1 MPNFPIIDTHVHLW
15 NPTTLRMPWMDSVP
29 LLNKPYGVKDYAE
42 HTAGIDIEAFVYLE
56 VDVAKEYALQE
67 ARWVMARAKED
78 PRLRGMVAFAPI
90 EYGEQVRAYL
100 DELVQTK
107 PLLKGIR
114 RLTQGESDLNFAAQP
129 SFVRGAQIL
138 GEYGLSCDL
147 CIRAPMLPGLI
158 NLVEQ
163 CPTTQFVLDHIGK
176 PNIKNHEISP
186 WREQIHLLAA
196 FPNVVCKVSGMV
208 TEADSEHWTSADLRP
223 YFEVVYEAFGED
235 RVMYGGDWPV
245 VLLASPYKRW
255 AQTLDALSAGLSD
268 TAKHKLWAENARR
281 VYRL

>member
-15 NPTTLRMPWMDSVP
+15 DPTTLRMPWMDGVP

-42 HTAGIDIEAFVYLE
+42 HTAGIAIEAYVYVE

-67 ARWVMARAKED
+67 ARWVAARAKED
-78 PRLRGMVAFAPI
+78 SRLRGLVAFAPI

-114 RLTQGESDLNFAAQP
+114 RLTQGESDVNFATQP
-129 SFVRGAQIL
+129 RFVRGAQIL

-147 CIRAPMLPGLI
+147 CIRAPMLPGLVE
-158 NLVEQ
+158 LVRQ
-163 CPTTQFVLDHIGK
+163 CPNTQFILDHIGK
-176 PNIKNHEISP
+176 ADIKNQQLSP
-186 WREQIHLLAA
+186 WREQIQALAA
-196 FPNVVCKVSGMV
+196 LPNIVCKVSGMV
-208 TEADSEHWTSADLRP
+208 TEADAATWTPNDLRP
-223 YFEVVYEAFGED
+223 FFEVVYNAFGED

-255 AQTLDALSAGLSD
+255 YETLDELSASLPD
-268 TAKHKLWAENARR
+268 TAKRKLWAENARR
-281 VYRL
+281 VYRI

>member
-15 NPTTLRMPWMDSVP
+15 DPTTIRMPWMDGVP

-42 HTAGIDIEAFVYLE
+42 HTAGIDIEAYVYVE
-56 VDVAKEYALQE
+56 VDVAKEYGLQE
-67 ARWVMARAKED
+67 SRWVRERAKED
-78 PRLRGMVAFAPI
+78 PRLRGMVAYAPI

-114 RLTQGESDLNFAAQP
+114 RLTQGEGDINFAAQP
-129 SFVRGAQIL
+129 RFVRGAQIL

-147 CIRAPMLPGLI
+147 CIRHPMLPGLVE
-158 NLVEQ
+158 LVRQ
-163 CPTTQFVLDHIGK
+163 CPNTQFILDHIGK
-176 PNIKNHEISP
+176 PNIKHQQITP
-186 WREQIHLLAA
+186 WREQIQALAA
-196 FPNVVCKVSGMV
+196 LPNIVCKVSGMV
-208 TEADSEHWTSADLRP
+208 TEADAATWTTADLRP
-223 YFEVVYEAFGED
+223 FFDAVYAAFGED

-245 VLLASPYKRW
+245 VLLAAPYKRW
-255 AQTLDALSAGLSD
+255 HHTLEELSAGLSEP
-268 TAKHKLWAENARR
+268 AQRKLWAENARR

>member
-1 MPNFPIIDTHVHLW
+1 MPTFPIIDTHVHLW
-15 NPTTLRMPWMDSVP
+15 DPTTLRMPWMDNVP
-29 LLNKPYGVKDYAE
+29 LLNKPYGVNDYAT

-67 ARWVMARAKED
+67 ARWVQARAKED
-78 PRLRGMVAFAPI
+78 PRLRGLVAFAPI

-114 RLTQGESDLNFAAQP
+114 RLTQGEADLNFAAQP
-129 SFVRGAQIL
+129 RFVRGAQIL
-138 GEYGLSCDL
+138 GDYGLSCDL
-147 CIRAPMLPGLI
+147 CIRHPMLPGLI
-158 NLVEQ
+158 ELVRQ
-163 CPTTQFVLDHIGK
+163 CPNTQFILDHIGK
-176 PNIKNHEISP
+176 PNIKGHELSP
-186 WREQIHLLAA
+186 WREQLKALAA
-196 FPNVVCKVSGMV
+196 LPNVVCKVSGMA
-208 TEADSEHWTSADLRP
+208 TEADAERWTIDDLRP
-223 YFEVVYEAFGED
+223 FYETVYDAFGED

-255 AQTLDALSAGLSD
+255 YETLDALSNGLSD
-268 TAKHKLWAENARR
+268 SAKRKLWAENARR